1 MKYHNL
7 FEQKEIDYRI
17 QVCHNLDKKKSK
29 KELKKE
35 LIETKL
41 AYKNLYSSV
50 NIDNKKDTEIKEI
63 NNENNDM
70 IPNTTKHNIIK
81 INLDSLEFE

>member
-1 MKYHNL
+1 M
-7 FEQKEIDYRI
+7 
-17 QVCHNLDKKKSK
+17 
-29 KELKKE
+29 
-35 LIETKL
+35 IETKL

>member
-1 MKYHNL
+1 
-7 FEQKEIDYRI
+7 
-17 QVCHNLDKKKSK
+17 
-29 KELKKE
+29 

-50 NIDNKKDTEIKEI
+50 NIDNKKDHEIRET
-63 NNENNDM
+63 NNENND
-70 IPNTTKHNIIK
+70 IIQNHTKNNIIK

>member
-1 MKYHNL
+1 M
-7 FEQKEIDYRI
+7 
-17 QVCHNLDKKKSK
+17 CHNLDKKKSK

-41 AYKNLYSSV
+41 AYKYLYSSA
-50 NIDNKKDTEIKEI
+50 NIDNKKDTEINEN
-63 NNENNDM
+63 NNENIDI
-70 IPNTTKHNIIK
+70 IPNTSKNNIIK

>member
-1 MKYHNL
+1 
-7 FEQKEIDYRI
+7 
-17 QVCHNLDKKKSK
+17 
-29 KELKKE
+29 

-50 NIDNKKDTEIKEI
+50 NIDNKKVPEIRET
-63 NNENNDM
+63 NNENIDI
-70 IPNTTKHNIIK
+70 IPNHTKNNIIK